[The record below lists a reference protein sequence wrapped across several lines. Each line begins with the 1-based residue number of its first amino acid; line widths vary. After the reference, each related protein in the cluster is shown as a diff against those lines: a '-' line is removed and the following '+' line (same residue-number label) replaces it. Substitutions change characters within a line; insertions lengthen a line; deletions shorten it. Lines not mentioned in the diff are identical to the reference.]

1 LNAYTVFVLV
11 IVHIASDFVR
21 RAAVL
26 PPVIVVIVAVVI
38 GMRVMMIV
46 MDCLAKG
53 MLFIWHGSSLNGS
66 ECQRVVK
73 D

>member
-1 LNAYTVFVLV
+1 
-11 IVHIASDFVR
+11 
-21 RAAVL
+21 
-26 PPVIVVIVAVVI
+26 
-38 GMRVMMIV
+38 MRVMMIV